1 MRAVDHLNR
10 YVSNIDKFIDFY
22 IDVLDYGLT
31 YKMAKIM
38 EFYIKEPDGFEIDL
52 IQWKDK
58 SKFYD
63 NLKNKKMKTIL
74 LT

>member
-1 MRAVDHLNR
+1 
-10 YVSNIDKFIDFY
+10 
-22 IDVLDYGLT
+22 
-31 YKMAKIM
+31 M